1 MFIISHPVD
10 RPVHAR
16 HLWGIPYHI
25 PSASKNRTNPFS
37 SPPHSCSIF
46 HYNHLS
52 GGLDDESNNTSHS
65 SDGKTTDGV
74 SASTASNWDVGSG
87 RLGRNTTGA
96 DDGKGVGV
104 GGSVGGSAS
113 WGLVGSDGGGLGGL
127 GAAGVENG
135 GGWDD
140 WLDDGA
146 RAVGDG
152 DGGVLGGV
160 SVWFS
165 ILEERAREMHD
176 SETHLRKGVGVGLS
190 VVGDGSTGRADS
202 GIDIDDLRG
211 VNNGIVVV
219 GGNRRRGQSQKKH

>member
-1 MFIISHPVD
+1 M
-10 RPVHAR
+10 R
-16 HLWGIPYHI
+16 
-25 PSASKNRTNPFS
+25 
-37 SPPHSCSIF
+37 
-46 HYNHLS
+46 

-65 SDGKTTDGV
+65 SDGKATDGV
-74 SASTASNWDVGSG
+74 SASTASNWGVGSG

-104 GGSVGGSAS
+104 GGSVRSSAC

-127 GAAGVENG
+127 GAAGVENR

-140 WLDDGA
+140 GLDDGA

-152 DGGVLGGV
+152 DSGVLGGV

-165 ILEERAREMHD
+165 ILEERAKEMHD
-176 SETHLRKGVGVGLS
+176 SGTHLSQGVGVGLS

-202 GIDIDDLRG
+202 GIGIDDLRG
-211 VNNGIVVV
+211 INNGSVVV
-219 GGNRRRGQSQKKH
+219 GGNHRRGQSQKNH